1 MKPSPREEGS
11 RWLLQA
17 QRDMDDARYAYD
29 GKRFNLACFL
39 AQQAAE
45 KAVKG
50 YLYAQGRALVI
61 GHSVARLCQD
71 AVTFDAAFE
80 SLRQRAA
87 PLDKYYIPTRYPN
100 GLPGGIPSEA
110 FDQVDAGRA
119 LELAQYVIGFVES
132 RFPSQEALT
141 DEPEGEEND

>member
-1 MKPSPREEGS
+1 MKPGPHEEGN

-17 QRDMDDARYAYD
+17 QRDLDDARYAYD

-45 KAVKG
+45 KAIKG

-71 AVTFDAAFE
+71 AVTFDTAFE
-80 SLRQRAA
+80 DLRQRAA

-110 FDQVDAGRA
+110 FDQVDADRA
-119 LELAQYVIGFVES
+119 LELAQHVIGFVES
-132 RFPSQEALT
+132 RFPSEEALT
-141 DEPEGEEND
+141 DEAEGEENE